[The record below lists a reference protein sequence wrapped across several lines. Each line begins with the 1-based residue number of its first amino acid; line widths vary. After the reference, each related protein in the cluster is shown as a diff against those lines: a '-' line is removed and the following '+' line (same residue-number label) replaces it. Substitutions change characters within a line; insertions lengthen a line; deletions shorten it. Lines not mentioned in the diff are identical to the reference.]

1 MTRLPD
7 LVILT
12 EGDWARGLGHL
23 GRCLGYAR
31 QWRRMGREVLWIV
44 DGDGAARRFLEDET
58 VVWRR
63 WQDDGDIPE
72 VADAVAIA
80 DAYGASPVALD
91 AIAGRAAAAVY
102 LDDLELDDYPPGL
115 VVHSAPG
122 PLDRSGRR
130 AEWLIGPAW
139 QPMPS
144 AFWTVAQR
152 KPVAET
158 IGSVLILV
166 GGTDLRDLG
175 GRLAALARS
184 AYPKSRIHLVR
195 GAGARGEV
203 PDSGAVTVHR
213 ALPPEA
219 LRDLMLGADL
229 ALSAAG
235 QTLYQLARCG
245 VSTLMIGVADN
256 QAKHLRQWPGTGAML
271 SAGMWDAPGL
281 DDRILHGLE
290 SLKPAGVRAAMSAAG
305 QTAVDGRGA
314 ARLAE
319 RIGHILA

>member
-31 QWRRMGREVLWIV
+31 QWRRLDREVLWIV
-44 DGDGAARRFLEDET
+44 DGDDAARRFLEGEA

-72 VADAVAIA
+72 VENAVAIA
-80 DAYGASPVALD
+80 DSYGASPVALH
-91 AIAGRAAAAVY
+91 AIARRAAAAVY

-144 AFWTVAQR
+144 AFWTVAER
-152 KPVAET
+152 KRVSDR

-175 GRLAALARS
+175 GRLAALAHRVF
-184 AYPKSRIHLVR
+184 PDSRIHLVR

-203 PDSGAVTVHR
+203 PDSGAITVHR

-219 LRDLMLGADL
+219 LRDLMLDADL
-229 ALSAAG
+229 AISAAG

-245 VSTLMIGVADN
+245 VPTLMVGVADN
-256 QAKHLRQWPGTGAML
+256 QARHLREWPHTGAML
-271 SAGMWDAPGL
+271 SAGMWDAPDL
-281 DDRILHGLE
+281 DDRLLEGLQSMKSAE
-290 SLKPAGVRAAMSAAG
+290 VRTAMSAAG
-305 QTAVDGRGA
+305 QRAVDGQGA
-314 ARLAE
+314 RRLAE
-319 RIGHILA
+319 HIGRIRA

>member
-23 GRCLGYAR
+23 GRCLGYAQ
-31 QWRRMGREVLWIV
+31 QWRRMGRQVLWIV
-44 DGDGAARRFLEDET
+44 DGDESARRFLEGEI

-63 WQDDGDIPE
+63 WQDDGHIPE
-72 VADAVAIA
+72 VEGAVAIA
-80 DAYGASPVALD
+80 DSYGASPAALQ

-122 PLDRSGRR
+122 PLERSGRPT
-130 AEWLIGPAW
+130 EWLVGPAW
-139 QPMPS
+139 QPLPS
-144 AFWTVAQR
+144 AFWTLAGR
-152 KPVAET
+152 KPVPDKVQ
-158 IGSVLILV
+158 SVLILA

-175 GRLAALARS
+175 GRLSAQARRVF
-184 AYPKSRIHLVR
+184 PDSRIHLVR
-195 GAGARGEV
+195 GAGARGEQTT
-203 PDSGAVTVHR
+203 SGSITVHR

-219 LRDLMLGADL
+219 LRDLMLDADL

-245 VSTLMIGVADN
+245 VPTLMIGVADN
-256 QAKHLRQWPGTGAML
+256 QTKHLREWPGAGAML
-271 SAGMWDAPGL
+271 SAGMWDAPDL
-281 DDRILHGLE
+281 DERLLDGLE
-290 SLKPAGVRAAMSAAG
+290 SLKPAGVRAAMSTAG

-314 ARLAE
+314 ARLADQ
-319 RIGHILA
+319 IGRILA

>member
-31 QWRRMGREVLWIV
+31 HWRLVGRQVLWIV
-44 DGDGAARRFLEDET
+44 DGDEAARRFLEGET
-58 VVWRR
+58 VIWRQ

-72 VADAVAIA
+72 VAGAVAIA
-80 DAYGASPVALD
+80 DSYGASPAALD

-102 LDDLELDDYPPGL
+102 LDDLELDDYPSGL

-122 PLDRSGRR
+122 PLDRTGRR

-144 AFWTVAQR
+144 AFWTVAPR
-152 KPVAET
+152 KPAAET
-158 IGSVLILV
+158 IASVLVLV

-175 GRLAALARS
+175 GHLASVANRVF
-184 AYPKSRIHLVR
+184 PHSRIHLVR
-195 GAGARGEV
+195 GAGARSEI
-203 PDSGAVTVHR
+203 PDSGAATVHR
-213 ALPPEA
+213 ALSPEA
-219 LRDLMLGADL
+219 LRDLMLDADL
-229 ALSAAG
+229 AISAAG

-245 VSTLMIGVADN
+245 VPTLMVGVADN
-256 QAKHLRQWPGTGAML
+256 QARHLREWPGTGTMV
-271 SAGMWDAPGL
+271 SAGMWNAPDL
-281 DDRILHGLE
+281 DDRLLEGLE
-290 SLKPAGVRAAMSAAG
+290 FMRPTRVRAAMSAAG
-305 QTAVDGRGA
+305 QAAVDGQGV
-314 ARLAE
+314 ARLAA
-319 RIGHILA
+319 RIETLLA